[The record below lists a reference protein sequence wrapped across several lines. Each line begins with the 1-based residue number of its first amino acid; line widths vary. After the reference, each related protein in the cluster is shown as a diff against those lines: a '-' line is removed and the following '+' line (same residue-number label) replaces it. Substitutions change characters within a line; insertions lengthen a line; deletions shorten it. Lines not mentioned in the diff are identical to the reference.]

1 MTVVPTEA
9 KAVSPAGA
17 MDGRAVKAAI
27 AIAGGMIGLAFGGAA
42 GLLVGAG
49 PGVVVAPALASK
61 RAR

>member
-1 MTVVPTEA
+1 MGSRRRPLF
-9 KAVSPAGA
+9 
-17 MDGRAVKAAI
+17 

-49 PGVVVAPALASK
+49 LGVVVAPALASK